1 MSVLEL
7 YRMAEAG
14 SRKFKLRLDD
24 SSANDSDE
32 ENAVDEGMEPQAS
45 SLSTKKIGSKKEK
58 KEKINACDSHSTIL
72 QFSRLTGLP
81 LL

>member
-45 SLSTKKIGSKKEK
+45 SLSTKNRKCLRLSL
-58 KEKINACDSHSTIL
+58 DHS
-72 QFSRLTGLP
+72 P
-81 LL
+81 V